1 MGLGVKQRIGV
12 LGGTFDPI
20 HVGHVA
26 IARSARSSLD
36 LDYIV
41 LIPAGQPWLRSVKP
55 VGNAYHRLAMT
66 ELAAES
72 ERWLRV
78 SDIEIKR
85 PGPTFT
91 VDTLEQL
98 RDTYGHWSELYL
110 IVGED
115 ALKDL
120 HRWRNPERVVKLA
133 QVIGVKRPGVASVD
147 LKKMF
152 PAEDQQPI
160 ILEGPLLD
168 ISAKEVRERIA
179 AGRPIDQLVPESVET
194 YINSNNLYREKIQSQ

>member
-1 MGLGVKQRIGV
+1 MGIKERIGV

-20 HVGHVA
+20 HMGHLA
-26 IARSARSSLD
+26 IARSARSFLD
-36 LDYIV
+36 LDYIL
-41 LIPAGQPWLRSVKP
+41 LIPAGQPWLRQVKP
-55 VGNAYHRLAMT
+55 AENAYHRLAMT
-66 ELAAES
+66 KLAAES
-72 ERWLRV
+72 EPWLLV
-78 SDIEIKR
+78 SDIEVNR

-91 VDTLEQL
+91 VETLEQL
-98 RDTYGHWSELYL
+98 RNIHGDWTELYL
-110 IVGED
+110 IIGED

-168 ISAKEVRERIA
+168 ISAMEVRERIA

>member
-1 MGLGVKQRIGV
+1 VGLGIKERIGV

-20 HVGHVA
+20 HMGHLA
-26 IARSARSSLD
+26 IARCARSFLD
-36 LDYIV
+36 LDYIL
-41 LIPAGQPWLRSVKP
+41 LIPAGQPWLRQVKP
-55 VGNAYHRLAMT
+55 VESAYHRLAMT
-66 ELAAES
+66 KLTAES
-72 ERWLRV
+72 EQWLLV
-78 SDIEIKR
+78 SDIEVNR

-98 RDTYGHWSELYL
+98 RNIHEDRTELYL
-110 IVGED
+110 IIGED

-133 QVIGVKRPGVASVD
+133 QVIGVKRPGVASAD

-168 ISAKEVRERIA
+168 ISAMEVRERIA
-179 AGRPIDQLVPESVET
+179 AGRPIGHLVPESVET
-194 YINSNNLYREKIQSQ
+194 YINSNSLYR